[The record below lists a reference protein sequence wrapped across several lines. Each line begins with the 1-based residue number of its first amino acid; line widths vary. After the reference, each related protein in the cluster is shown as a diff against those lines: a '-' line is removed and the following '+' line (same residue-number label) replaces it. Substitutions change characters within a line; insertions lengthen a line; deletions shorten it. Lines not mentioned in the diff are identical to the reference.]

1 MKGLLM
7 KDLLLI
13 KKSFS
18 LVYLM
23 PIALS
28 LFVGI
33 GSPSSIPVFLGVT
46 IAIVFSFQAVT
57 TMEFDSNT
65 GWERSVAA
73 MPITVTTEVVEKY
86 ALSLLMLVC
95 SAIVTLVL
103 ETVLVFSGVLQSSVL
118 SISVILAIASSTLYV
133 SVIIPAIYKFGI
145 AKSRMVFIAF
155 ITIITV
161 IPMLASLAGVD
172 IYVLVAQTDVGLGT
186 LVVFLFLL
194 LTIACS
200 TLLSIRIK
208 RNVRISPTV

>member
-1 MKGLLM
+1 MVGLLI

-23 PIALS
+23 PMALG

-33 GSPSSIPVFLGVT
+33 GNPSAIPMFFGVL

-57 TMEFDSNT
+57 TMEFDSNA

-86 ALSLLMLVC
+86 VLSLLMLVC
-95 SAIVTLVL
+95 SVVVTLLL
-103 ETVLVFSGVLQSSVL
+103 EAVLVLLGILQSSVRPT
-118 SISVILAIASSTLYV
+118 SVLLAIASSTIYV

-155 ITIITV
+155 ITAITV
-161 IPMLASLAGVD
+161 IPMLASLVGVD
-172 IYVLVAQTDVGLGT
+172 IYALAAGADVGLGASAT
-186 LVVFLFLL
+186 SLFL
-194 LTIACS
+194 IFAVACS
-200 TLLSIRIK
+200 MLVSIRVK
-208 RNVRISPTV
+208 RKVRISPTL

>member
-1 MKGLLM
+1 MIGLLL

-33 GSPSSIPVFLGVT
+33 GNPSAIPVFFGVLV
-46 IAIVFSFQAVT
+46 AIVFSFQAVT

-65 GWERSVAA
+65 GWERNVAA
-73 MPITVTTEVVEKY
+73 MPITATTEVLGKY
-86 ALSLLMLVC
+86 VLSLLMLVC
-95 SAIVTLVL
+95 SVVVTLLL
-103 ETVLVFSGVLQSSVL
+103 EVILVFSGIIQTSILP
-118 SISVILAIASSTLYV
+118 ISVILAIVSSTMYI

-155 ITIITV
+155 VAIITV
-161 IPMLASLAGVD
+161 VPMFASLAG
-172 IYVLVAQTDVGLGT
+172 INTEALLAEANVGIGT
-186 LVVFLFLL
+186 LVVFLFL
-194 LTIACS
+194 IFIVACS
-200 TLLSIRIK
+200 ILISIRVK
-208 RNVRISPTV
+208 RNVRVSPTL